1 MNKIIKLTDSQ
12 GKVRKFKPYKIGN
25 IPPNFDKRKH
35 LHFNKNG
42 LTYIEDQPHW
52 SDALK

>member
-12 GKVRKFKPYKIGN
+12 GKVRKVKPYQICN
-25 IPPNFDKRKH
+25 IPPSFDKRKH
-35 LHFNKNG
+35 LYFKKNG